1 MGLKD
6 IVENFANSAFTTEEL
21 NRPAKL
27 GELNVLRTHY
37 LTMLKHNDDRT
48 HAVIRAHNKEKDR
61 FMKKINKITAENEKR
76 SIQQSKQFFKL
87 LKDVQDMAK
96 KQLSIESNQDL
107 LLAYMKRILKSNDRH
122 RWTSWETLLTE
133 LYEENKTHKL
143 LKRIKALSKADQNTL
158 NKGMKLAKEI
168 KGEK

>member
-6 IVENFANSAFTTEEL
+6 IVENFANNAFTTEEL

-48 HAVIRAHNKEKDR
+48 HAVIRAHNKEKDK

-76 SIQQSKQFFKL
+76 SIQQSQQYF
-87 LKDVQDMAK
+87 
-96 KQLSIESNQDL
+96 
-107 LLAYMKRILKSNDRH
+107 RILKEVQKMGKAEMIMETNLNLLEKFMEKILKSTDREK
-122 RWTSWETLLTE
+122 WTTWKSLLEET
-133 LYEENKTHKL
+133 YEENKTHKL
-143 LKRIKALSKADQNTL
+143 LRRIKALSKADQNTL

>member
-1 MGLKD
+1 MGMKD
-6 IVENFANSAFTTEEL
+6 ILENFANSAFTTEEL

-48 HAVIRAHNKEKDR
+48 HAVIRAHNKEKDS

-76 SIQQSKQFFKL
+76 SIQQSQQYF
-87 LKDVQDMAK
+87 
-96 KQLSIESNQDL
+96 
-107 LLAYMKRILKSNDRH
+107 RILKEVQKMGKAEMIMETNLNLLEKFMEKILKSTDREK
-122 RWTSWETLLTE
+122 WTTWKSLLEET
-133 LYEENKTHKL
+133 YEENKTHKL
-143 LKRIKALSKADQNTL
+143 LRRIKALSKADQNTL
-158 NKGMKLAKEI
+158 NKGMQLAKGI